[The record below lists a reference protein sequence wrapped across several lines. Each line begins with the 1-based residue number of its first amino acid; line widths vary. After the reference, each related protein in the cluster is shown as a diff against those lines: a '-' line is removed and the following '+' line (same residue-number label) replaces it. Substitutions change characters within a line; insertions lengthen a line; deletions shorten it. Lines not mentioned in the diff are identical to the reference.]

1 VIRRGTL
8 LVLTLALGGCALRSD
23 VARVENELATF
34 QAEAAR
40 QDSIRGARLLEIVQL
55 QQRIL
60 DSLENSN
67 ATMRALRGDVANDLY
82 GIQQQLVQLGELTGQ
97 SQRRLSE
104 LRSQL
109 EAREEQIATVTDT
122 AAPPPASAEQIYEAS
137 LQQLRQG
144 STATAR
150 MGLNELLQ
158 TYPDHDRVPD
168 ALYFVGESFA
178 SDSPDSAAAYYRQV
192 TERFPQSPRSAS
204 AMYKLGLIAE
214 RRQDAAEARRAYE
227 AVVSQYPQSDEA
239 ALARDRLQALGR

>member
-1 VIRRGTL
+1 MIRRSTL
-8 LVLTLALGGCALRSD
+8 LVVTIALGGCALRSD
-23 VARVENELATF
+23 VARVEDQLLTF

-60 DSLENSN
+60 DSLEGNSE
-67 ATMRALRGDVANDLY
+67 AMRALRGDVANDLY
-82 GIQQQLVQLGELTGQ
+82 AVQQQLVQLGELTGQ

-104 LRSQL
+104 LRAQL
-109 EAREEQIATVTDT
+109 EAREEQIQTVTDT
-122 AAPPPASAEQIYEAS
+122 SAPPAASAEQIYEAS

-150 MGLNELLQ
+150 MGLSELLQ
-158 TYPDHDRVPD
+158 TFPDHERVPD
-168 ALYFVGESFA
+168 ALYFIGESFA

-192 TERFPQSPRSAS
+192 SERFPSSPRAAS
-204 AMYKLGLIAE
+204 SLYKLGLIAE
-214 RRQDAAEARRAYE
+214 RRRDNAEARRAYE

>member
-1 VIRRGTL
+1 MIRRGTL
-8 LVLTLALGGCALRSD
+8 LVLTIALGGCALRSD
-23 VARVENELATF
+23 VSRVERELATF

-60 DSLENSN
+60 DSLENSST
-67 ATMRALRGDVANDLY
+67 AMRALRGDVANDLY
-82 GIQQQLVQLGELTGQ
+82 NIQQQLVQLGELTGQ
-97 SQRRLSE
+97 SQQRLSE
-104 LRSQL
+104 LRSRL

-122 AAPPPASAEQIYEAS
+122 TAPPAASADQIYEAS

-150 MGLNELLQ
+150 IGLRELLD
-158 TYPDHDRVPD
+158 TYPQHERVPD
-168 ALYFVGESFA
+168 ALYFIGESFA

-192 TERFPQSPRSAS
+192 TDRFASSPRAAS

-214 RRQDAAEARRAYE
+214 RRQDAAEARRAYQ
-227 AVVSQYPQSDEA
+227 AVVEQYPQSDEA

>member
-1 VIRRGTL
+1 MIGRGTL
-8 LVLTLALGGCALRSD
+8 LVLTIALGGCALRSD
-23 VARVENELATF
+23 VSRVENQLATF

-40 QDSIRGARLLEIVQL
+40 QDSIRGARLLEIVQI

-67 ATMRALRGDVANDLY
+67 SAVRGLRGDIANDLY
-82 GIQQQLVQLGELTGQ
+82 SIQQQLVQLGELTGQ

-104 LRSQL
+104 LRAQL
-109 EAREEQIATVTDT
+109 EAREEQISTVTDT
-122 AAPPPASAEQIYEAS
+122 TAPPAASADQIYEAS

-158 TYPDHDRVPD
+158 TYPDHERVPD

-178 SDSPDSAAAYYRQV
+178 TDSPDSAAAYYRQV
-192 TERFPQSPRSAS
+192 TERFPQSPRAAS
-204 AMYKLGLIAE
+204 ATYKLGLIAE
-214 RRQDAAEARRAYE
+214 RRRDTAEARRAYE
-227 AVVSQYPQSDEA
+227 LVVSRYPQSDEA

>member
-1 VIRRGTL
+1 MIRRGTL
-8 LVLTLALGGCALRSD
+8 LVMTIALGGCALRSD

-67 ATMRALRGDVANDLY
+67 ASMRALRGDVANDLY

-122 AAPPPASAEQIYEAS
+122 TAPAPASAEQIYEAS

-150 MGLNELLQ
+150 MGLTELLQ
-158 TYPDHDRVPD
+158 TYPDHARVPD

-192 TERFPQSPRSAS
+192 TERFPRLST
-204 AMYKLGLIAE
+204 
-214 RRQDAAEARRAYE
+214 RRPARRRSGYA
-227 AVVSQYPQSDEA
+227 SG
-239 ALARDRLQALGR
+239 AR

>member
-1 VIRRGTL
+1 MIRRGTL
-8 LVLTLALGGCALRSD
+8 IVVTLALGGCALRSD
-23 VARVENELATF
+23 VSRVENELALF

-60 DSLENSN
+60 DSLENN
-67 ATMRALRGDVANDLY
+67 NEAMRGLRADVANDLY
-82 GIQQQLVQLGELTGQ
+82 SIQQQLVQLGELTGQ

-109 EAREEQIATVTDT
+109 EAREEQISSVTDT
-122 AAPPPASAEQIYEAS
+122 TAPPAASAEQIYEAS

-150 MGLNELLQ
+150 IGLRELLENHPQ
-158 TYPDHDRVPD
+158 HERVPD
-168 ALYFVGESFA
+168 ALYFIGESFA
-178 SDSPDSAAAYYRQV
+178 SDSPDSAAAYYAQV
-192 TERFPQSPRSAS
+192 RERFAASPRAAS
-204 AMYKLGLIAE
+204 ATYKLGLIAE
-214 RRQDAAEARRAYE
+214 RRRDLDEARQAYD